1 MNQTMGAAGLV
12 GGLAGPLSE
21 NAQKRRERL
30 ESYFHRFREEY
41 PMYAE
46 SVRKFPHATPKYPEN
61 LRKVNLSKKRMAQVK
76 IPEPVKSV
84 ICGTCLGDSSL
95 RINPK
100 YANARIQNRHSS
112 HQYSWFFW
120 KWLVCCR
127 EYTNGINSMTFQNPD
142 GYSVP
147 RAFKERASR
156 DPVILDNGAG
166 PDCAAIRDD
175 FSMTG
180 KLKVTTKAH
189 KDLTNLHSIICPKN
203 KEKIERS
210 WLNHMTN
217 YFLMVIWLD
226 DGSLYNNRQGRI
238 CLDFFP
244 KEEQQIFA
252 DYLKAAWGIET
263 YVKNTG
269 SKMKDGRDRHRIIIK
284 DYENLFKLLRVV
296 APLVPVKEMLYKVT
310 FVPVK
315 NKGLLQR
322 WASEVVDLVLP
333 EFREYMIEKYD
344 EILKN
349 SSEEDIVHF

>member
-1 MNQTMGAAGLV
+1 MNQTMGAAG

-156 DPVILDNGAG
+156 DPVILDHGAG
-166 PDCAAIRDD
+166 PDC
-175 FSMTG
+175 
-180 KLKVTTKAH
+180 
-189 KDLTNLHSIICPKN
+189 
-203 KEKIERS
+203 
-210 WLNHMTN
+210 
-217 YFLMVIWLD
+217 
-226 DGSLYNNRQGRI
+226 
-238 CLDFFP
+238 
-244 KEEQQIFA
+244 
-252 DYLKAAWGIET
+252 
-263 YVKNTG
+263 
-269 SKMKDGRDRHRIIIK
+269 
-284 DYENLFKLLRVV
+284 
-296 APLVPVKEMLYKVT
+296 
-310 FVPVK
+310 
-315 NKGLLQR
+315 
-322 WASEVVDLVLP
+322 VLP
-333 EFREYMIEKYD
+333 RDLRFPRARSARAAREPGAGRHPGSSTGRVSSKRGGKPNPEFPTGTRGASPAPRALRARGRGSATPSTLRNTYSD
-344 EILKN
+344 P
-349 SSEEDIVHF
+349 

>member
-1 MNQTMGAAGLV
+1 MNQTL
-12 GGLAGPLSE
+12 LSE
-21 NAQKRRERL
+21 NAQKRRERLTPRASRAGPL

-84 ICGTCLGDSSL
+84 ICGTCLGDSTL

-127 EYTNGINSMTFQNPD
+127 DYTHGINSMTFQNPD
-142 GYSVP
+142 GYNVP
-147 RAFKERASR
+147 LALKER
-156 DPVILDNGAG
+156 V
-166 PDCAAIRDD
+166 DD
-175 FSMTG
+175 SSMTG

-226 DGSLYNNRQGRI
+226 DGTLYNNRQGRI

-244 KEEQQIFA
+244 KEEQQILA

-269 SKMKDGRDRHRIIIK
+269 SKRKDGRDRHQIIIK
-284 DYENLFKLLRVV
+284 DYENIFKLLRVV

-333 EFREYMIEKYD
+333 EFREYMMEKYD